1 MNLSGKHVLVL
12 GLGESGLAAALWC
25 LRRGARV
32 RVADT
37 RAVPP
42 YLAELRRRVAGAGP
56 GPEFVAGEFDK
67 ALLGGI
73 DLLVLSPGLSGGL
86 LVVTHARAAGIPV
99 VGEIELFA
107 RALRGLDGVLASPV
121 LAITGTNGKTTTTA
135 LTGHLLR
142 ATGKTV
148 AVAGNIS
155 PAALTALMA
164 VQDASVLPQVWVLEL
179 SSFQLETTVTLN
191 PAAATVL
198 NVSDDHLDRYID
210 LAEYASAKARIFQS
224 GAGAP
229 GVQVLNRDDALVRAM
244 ALPGRD
250 IITFGLGAPA
260 AEADFGLRQ
269 SHGKAWLVRGER
281 FLLPVSELPLAGLH
295 NAANAMAALALCASL
310 GFDAKDLLPALR
322 SFRGLPHR
330 VEKIAELD
338 GVSWY
343 DDSKGTNVGATVAAL
358 NGIGGQLA
366 AHDNRLPSTGQRRG
380 FTEHCSAP
388 PEPAGCAKPA
398 VGREVGRDG
407 SSLSSC
413 DPQERKIVVI
423 LGGDGKGQDFSP
435 LAAAVARHARAV
447 ILIGR
452 DGPLIEKAIGV
463 ADGVAI
469 ERASGMDDAVQR
481 ARALAQPGDAVLL
494 SPACASFDMF
504 RGYEHRAQV
513 FAAAV
518 RELEDACRRVAPREV
533 QPNARNSG
541 ACSEMNQDRPLPRE
555 GGGGKGQP

>member
-1 MNLSGKHVLVL
+1 MNLSGSHVLVL
-12 GLGESGLAAALWC
+12 GLGESGLASALWC
-25 LRRGARV
+25 LRQGARV
-32 RVADT
+32 RAADT
-37 RAVPP
+37 RAAPP
-42 YLAELRRRVAGAGP
+42 YLAELRRRRADSAAGVDARL
-56 GPEFVAGEFDK
+56 EFIAGEFDK
-67 ALLGGI
+67 ALLEGI

-86 LVVTHARAAGIPV
+86 MVVIHARAAGIPV

-107 RALRGLDGVLASPV
+107 QGLRALNAGLPTPSPV

-148 AVAGNIS
+148 GVAGNIS

-164 VQDASVLPQVWVLEL
+164 TQDANVLAQIWVLEL
-179 SSFQLETTVTLN
+179 SSFQLETTATLN

-229 GVQVLNRDDALVRAM
+229 GVQVLNRDDALVRGM
-244 ALPGRD
+244 ALPDRD
-250 IITFGLGAPA
+250 IITFGLDAPA
-260 AEADFGLRQ
+260 AEEDFGLRQ
-269 SHGKAWLVRGER
+269 NRGEAWLVQGER
-281 FLLPVSELPLAGLH
+281 FLLPVSGLPLAGLH

-310 GFDAKDLLPALR
+310 GFDAKALLPALR

-366 AHDNRLPSTGQRRG
+366 AQSNRLPS
-380 FTEHCSAP
+380 P
-388 PEPAGCAKPA
+388 
-398 VGREVGRDG
+398 GREVGRDG

-413 DPQERKIVVI
+413 DPQDRKIVVI

-435 LAAAVARHARAV
+435 LGKAMAKHARAAV
-447 ILIGR
+447 LIGR
-452 DGPLIEKAIGV
+452 DGPLIEKAIG
-463 ADGVAI
+463 AAAGVAI
-469 ERASGMDDAVQR
+469 ESAQDMDHAVNR

-504 RGYEHRAQV
+504 RDYQHRAEV
-513 FAAAV
+513 FASAV
-518 RELEDACRRVAPREV
+518 RALERR
-533 QPNARNSG
+533 
-541 ACSEMNQDRPLPRE
+541 
-555 GGGGKGQP
+555 K